1 MIDLADITVGD
12 FLLNSVRESGFSLI
26 GAKGV
31 DLAEAVHTFI
41 SIGLVVAIIIK
52 GLMIMHGDLVGTS
65 KSLLKMCLWAVIGI
79 AITEPS
85 LYTSLLIMPSIDIR
99 DNLSIFMIS
108 NDDYEASNIGIFGAI
123 SDSFNYMFN
132 YAFALFNEG
141 GMTNI
146 TPIIAGL
153 VVSLV
158 YGLYYLSIVV
168 NMVLCEIILNFL
180 YLFGLLVIPLSA
192 FETLRGTL
200 KSWATLIAQYSLVV
214 ICSSM
219 FISILN
225 NINRQA
231 IENLSQIKGVDG
243 ILSPWMGLV
252 LLVAAFGVLI
262 MKVAFDVAAHLSGGM
277 LGAGKDGGASVSSG
291 LKSVGSAI
299 GGIGKGA
306 KGVNSLAKAA
316 KAKAS
321 GGAL

>member
-12 FLLNSVRESGFSLI
+12 FLLSSIRSSGFSLI
-26 GAKGV
+26 GLKGEG
-31 DLAEAVHTFI
+31 LASAVHTFM
-41 SIGLVVAIIIK
+41 SIGLVAAIVIK
-52 GLMIMHGDLVGTS
+52 GVLIMYGDLVGTG

-85 LYTSLLIMPSIDIR
+85 LYSRLVITPSIEIR
-99 DNLSIFMIS
+99 DNLSIFMVS
-108 NDDYEASNIGIFGAI
+108 SDDYISSNGGIFEAI
-123 SDSFNYMFN
+123 SGSFNYMFN
-132 YAFALFNEG
+132 YAFSLFKEG

-158 YGLYYLSIVV
+158 YGLYYFSIVV

-180 YLFGLLVIPLSA
+180 YLFGLLIIPLSA

-225 NINRQA
+225 NINKQA

-299 GGIGKGA
+299 GGVGKGA
-306 KGVNSLAKAA
+306 KGISSLAKAA